1 MFWRKKKKGEDL
13 KPDDV
18 IRLNVNPN
26 KIEISDNFLK
36 SQKTYTDFIYPS
48 GMEVMDPRYLLIDG
62 AYTASLLCINLPY
75 TIPQDFLEE
84 LLNAGEGVEL
94 FIDHMPVNKA
104 TAVKDITHYLGFT
117 KYKMA
122 KGGDNQEDSGLQEN
136 AASHSVYMKKRLA
149 EGDDFWY
156 INLIV
161 KVTAYSEKDL
171 DEKLRKVEGIMA
183 GKDIFCKRA
192 DFRQMEAFLS
202 TLPISTQ
209 KAQIEKQTERN
220 ILSSGL
226 CAMYPFTSSS
236 ISDAEGIFMGINEK
250 DNNQIIIDIFDSQK
264 YSNANMFLT
273 GNSGSGKTFTAQ
285 MIANR
290 FRMQKIPVM
299 MICPYK
305 GHEYRK
311 LCEAVGGNYFRF
323 AAGSSNTVN
332 IYDIRETK
340 NIERKEESWLAAK
353 QQKLRMLH
361 RLMLPGIDK
370 STLNKLEDLVKDIY
384 YKKGIR
390 MDDNASIFVRK
401 PGLISLTPK
410 RKEMPILEDVY
421 EAMKGRLDLESVR
434 EDLKSFVDGSM
445 CFFNG
450 QTNVDL
456 DSIYTVADISDM
468 PDEWISLAMT
478 MITDIFWDRIKGDL
492 TQKICLFLD
501 EIWRVAGKKADPLVS
516 TYIMEIWKIIRGY
529 GGSAIAA
536 TQDIGDL
543 ESDAGKAIVNQSK
556 IKIALQMEEN
566 EALILQRVLGLSE
579 KETISITHFE
589 RGKGLLYA
597 GNNHLTVNFMPFEG
611 ERRLITTD
619 RKERLKYMEE

>member
-1 MFWRKKKKGEDL
+1 MLGIKKKKSTGENTGLISLNLEEKQESNRYLSNQKKYVDL
-13 KPDDV
+13 
-18 IRLNVNPN
+18 
-26 KIEISDNFLK
+26 
-36 SQKTYTDFIYPS
+36 IYPS
-48 GMEVMDPRYLLIDG
+48 GIEVTDPRYILMDG
-62 AYTASLLCINLPY
+62 AYVACLLCINLSY
-75 TIPQDFLEE
+75 EIPQNFLGEF
-84 LLNAGEGVEL
+84 LNAGEGIEL
-94 FIDHMPVNKA
+94 FLNHTPVNKA
-104 TAVKDITHYLGFT
+104 EAVKDITHYLGFT
-117 KYKMA
+117 NYKRK
-122 KGGDNQEDSGLQEN
+122 KGGENQVDSGLQEN
-136 AASHSVYMKKRLA
+136 AAAHSVYMKKKLA
-149 EGDDFWY
+149 EGDEFWY

-161 KVTAYSEKDL
+161 KVTAESEEML
-171 DEKLRKVEGIMA
+171 DKKLRMVEGIMA

-202 TLPISTQ
+202 TLPLDAE
-209 KAQIEKQTERN
+209 KFHPQIKKQTERN

-250 DNNQIIIDIFDSQK
+250 DNNQIIIDIFDSEK
-264 YSNANMFLT
+264 YSNANMLLT

-285 MIANR
+285 MIADR

-323 AAGSSNTVN
+323 AAGSANTVN
-332 IYDIRETK
+332 MYDIRETK
-340 NIERKEESWLAAK
+340 NIERKEESWLAEK

-370 STLNKLEDLVKDIY
+370 SMLNKLEDLVGEIY
-384 YKKGIR
+384 YKKGIK
-390 MDDNASIFVRK
+390 MDDNASIFIRK
-401 PGLISLTPK
+401 PGIISLTPK
-410 RKEMPILEDVY
+410 RKEMPILADVY
-421 EAMKGRLDLESVR
+421 EAMKGRLEFESTR
-434 EDLKSFVDGSM
+434 EDIKSFVDGSM
-445 CFFNG
+445 SFFNG

-478 MITDIFWDRIKGDL
+478 IITDIFWDRIKGDL

-516 TYIMEIWKIIRGY
+516 AYIMEIWKIIRGY
-529 GGSAIAA
+529 GGSAVAS
-536 TQDIGDL
+536 TQDIQDL

-556 IKIALQMEEN
+556 IKIALQMEET
-566 EALILQRVLGLSE
+566 EAMVLQRVLGLSE
-579 KETISITHFE
+579 EETMRITHFE
-589 RGKGLLYA
+589 RGHGLLYA
-597 GNNHLTVNFMPFEG
+597 ANNHLTVNFMPFES

-619 RKERLKYMEE
+619 RKERLKYKEA